1 MSARTDR
8 RSACVVCGAK
18 HWGYEGVH
26 FGSEGYHCLPCYNRK
41 VATQMGIE
49 FHHAD
54 LRPVTVQDAGGRPHT
69 FHVQSR
75 FVPTGLLVE
84 AFEIDDRQPRGYRFA
99 VLGDFEADAMSL
111 FALVYEK
118 IRTALA
124 REQVRKGEFGW
135 QLELDQP
142 VTGRID
148 HDPESDL
155 RLPIV
160 TIDGREFRWE
170 QLGHM
175 LMTFEG
181 FDLELC
187 VRHSIDVVGGPLLD
201 EE

>member
-1 MSARTDR
+1 VTARTER

-26 FGSEGYHCLPCYNRK
+26 YGSEGDHCLPCFNRK
-41 VATQMGIE
+41 AAREMGIE
-49 FHHAD
+49 FDQAN
-54 LRPVTVQDAGGRPHT
+54 LQPVTLKDADGHPHV
-69 FHVQSR
+69 FHAQSR
-75 FVPTGLLVE
+75 LAPTGHVVE
-84 AFEIDDRQPRGYRFA
+84 AFEVEDGRPRGYRFA

-118 IRTALA
+118 MRAALA
-124 REQVRKGEFGW
+124 RKQVGRGELGW
-135 QLELDQP
+135 QLELDQS
-142 VTGRID
+142 VTGRIE

-181 FDLELC
+181 FNLELC
-187 VRHSIDVVGGPLLD
+187 VRNSIDVVGGPLLD

>member
-1 MSARTDR
+1 VPARTDR
-8 RSACVVCGAK
+8 RGVCAVCGAK
-18 HWGYEGVH
+18 YWGYEGVH
-26 FGSEGYHCLPCYNRK
+26 YGSEGDHCLPCFNRK
-41 VATQMGIE
+41 AARQMGVA
-49 FHHAD
+49 FDQAD
-54 LRPVTVQDAGGRPHT
+54 LQPVTVKDADGQPHT

-75 FVPTGLLVE
+75 LAPTGHVVE
-84 AFEIDDRQPRGYRFA
+84 AFEVEDRRPRGYRFA
-99 VLGDFEADAMSL
+99 VLGDFEADAVSL

-118 IRTALA
+118 IRTALS
-124 REQVRKGEFGW
+124 RKQVRRCAFGW
-135 QLELDQP
+135 QLELDRL
-142 VTGRID
+142 VTGRIE

-181 FDLELC
+181 FNLELC
-187 VRHSIDVVGGPLLD
+187 VRDSIDVVGGPLLD